1 LDGRR
6 TGAGVKTIEDPPTRP
21 FPLEPV
27 ELAPVWLLI
36 WWRVVDAEVK
46 RIKLMNRY

>member
-1 LDGRR
+1 
-6 TGAGVKTIEDPPTRP
+6 
-21 FPLEPV
+21 V

-46 RIKLMNRY
+46 RIKLMNRYYIDLLPRASI